1 MMSMGAVA
9 AEMPAASF
17 TVHMPFGIRR

>member
-1 MMSMGAVA
+1 MSMGAVA